1 MKNLFLLL
9 GHSVKCWIHKQNFLL
24 YFLWHILILG
34 DDSEIYSL
42 MIQKQ
47 SKHIQSGYKI
57 GRKQRQRLIKQYK
70 YKCDCVN
77 KIWFSVLVFPCTNKQ
92 TLPNK
97 RDDLFSPRLLPC
109 LLNPVPS
116 GCVSQEGAG
125 SMCCSRQKSQ
135 VLVPSQTSP
144 VPCAQYLHRAGNWQE
159 LLRAA
164 VTPHWAEWHPKT
176 HEAKF
181 LWYCGE
187 IGDSILLL
195 SDQEIRW

>member
-57 GRKQRQRLIKQYK
+57 RRKQRQRLIKQYK

-97 RDDLFSPRLLPC
+97 RDDLFFPPAAAMSVEPC
-109 LLNPVPS
+109 PIWLCKP
-116 GCVSQEGAG
+116 GG
-125 SMCCSRQKSQ
+125 SRQH
-135 VLVPSQTSP
+135 VLFQT
-144 VPCAQYLHRAGNWQE
+144 E
-159 LLRAA
+159 
-164 VTPHWAEWHPKT
+164 VTGSCPQS
-176 HEAKF
+176 
-181 LWYCGE
+181 
-187 IGDSILLL
+187 DL
-195 SDQEIRW
+195 SSALCSVLTQSRE